1 MTMQVFSREIHL
13 LTRGS
18 AALFALYI
26 LSKTKNKLIYIGAL
40 VMLIFDIFTFIHT

>member
-1 MTMQVFSREIHL
+1 MQVFSREIHL

-26 LSKTKNKLIYIGAL
+26 LTKTKDKLMYIGAL
-40 VMLIFDIFTFIHT
+40 IMLVFDIFTFIKT